1 MCTNGVNTNQL
12 KATVE
17 QIDETIALTRR
28 WTHRL
33 YHMADDASM
42 ERAAKQLAKVQSLLD
57 EVRAQLDETQDAIDK
72 DDESMGAGSV
82 TLV

>member
-33 YHMADDASM
+33 YHLADDAQM
-42 ERAAKQLAKVQSLLD
+42 ERSAKALQNIQSLLD
-57 EVRAQLDETQDAIDK
+57 EVRAQLDEAQVAIDK
-72 DDESMGAGSV
+72 DDEGLGAASV
-82 TLV
+82 TVV

>member
-33 YHMADDASM
+33 YHLADDAQM
-42 ERAAKQLAKVQSLLD
+42 ERSAKALQNIQSLLD
-57 EVRAQLDETQDAIDK
+57 EVRAQLDEAQVAIDK
-72 DDESMGAGSV
+72 DDEGLGTASV
-82 TLV
+82 TVV